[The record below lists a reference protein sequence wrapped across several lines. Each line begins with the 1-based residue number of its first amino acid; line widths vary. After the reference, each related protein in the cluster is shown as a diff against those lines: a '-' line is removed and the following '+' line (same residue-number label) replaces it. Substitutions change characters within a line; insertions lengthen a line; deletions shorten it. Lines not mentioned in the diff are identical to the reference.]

1 MGVNPPLAQ
10 PAAVPKPAALVP
22 WSHSANPGCSQG
34 GTAHPLG
41 RVQSQAIP
49 GCVSAARAAAV
60 ISVAGCLKREGTS

>member
-1 MGVNPPLAQ
+1 MQTLA
-10 PAAVPKPAALVP
+10 AAQVGA
-22 WSHSANPGCSQG
+22 
-34 GTAHPLG
+34 AHPLG